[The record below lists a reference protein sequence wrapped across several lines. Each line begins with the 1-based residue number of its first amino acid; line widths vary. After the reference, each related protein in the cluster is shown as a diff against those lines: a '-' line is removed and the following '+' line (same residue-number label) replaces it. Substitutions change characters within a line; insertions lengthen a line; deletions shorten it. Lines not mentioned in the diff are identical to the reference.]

1 MLEDSLDERML
12 RPGVQKKLTKD
23 FRGYLSNGR
32 LMVFQNDSHG
42 YVGTF
47 TIEQAAQILAMF
59 QPDDETATFQSY
71 VEYMATVLRDRITS
85 PPRRRSGPA
94 GYLIGE
100 SEGIRKA
107 YDKLRSL
114 PGYVTGVR
122 GEVVGSTSE
131 ARDDETRSAAA
142 SADGEAA
149 EGGPGER

>member
-1 MLEDSLDERML
+1 MPKDRLDEKML

-23 FRGYLSNGR
+23 FRGYLNNGR
-32 LMVFQNDSHG
+32 LMVFQNDSHD

-59 QPDDETATFQSY
+59 QPDDETATFHSY
-71 VEYMATVLRDRITS
+71 VEYLATVLRDRITS

-100 SEGIRKA
+100 SEEIREA
-107 YDKLRSL
+107 YDRLRS
-114 PGYVTGVR
+114 GSEGGSY
-122 GEVVGSTSE
+122 GSTGE
-131 ARDDETRSAAA
+131 ARDDEARSTAT
-142 SADGEAA
+142 SADSEAA